1 MRVSV
6 VGAPGE
12 VGRTLT
18 AHLLRSRLL
27 GPSDELQLVGH
38 GAEQTDRM
46 LLAIRVDLLD
56 AFDETAPPIAVAPGL
71 EDVRGDVIVMAAGA
85 TVSPERPSRRDLAQA
100 NRPIFEALGSALA
113 RSGSGREVVVVVSN
127 PVELAVAILARR
139 LDRHRVLG
147 MGAQQDSLRF
157 ARAVAADA
165 GVARDRDH
173 AWVLGEHGDAIVPL
187 WSDVRVAGLDPDQLR
202 TTVARIRGAHVLDEL
217 GQTIAAARERA
228 FALVTDD
235 RIREAYAHVEALAP
249 DLRIAIEPFLTAHCL
264 HSSVNAT
271 ANATLDLVRALSRG
285 RDSVVGAQVQLAGEV
300 LGLETVVG
308 VPVIVNAGGWSQ
320 VVCPPLAADEKRQ
333 VDRAAQTIAQ
343 NLAAWTSS
351 APSHTDP
358 AKA

>member
-1 MRVSV
+1 MRISV
-6 VGAPGE
+6 IGAAGD
-12 VGRTLT
+12 VGRAFA

-38 GAEQTDRM
+38 GAARTERM

-85 TVSPERPSRRDLAQA
+85 TVSPERPSRRDLAEA
-100 NRPIFEALGSALA
+100 NRPVFEALGSALA
-113 RSGSGREVVVVVSN
+113 RSGSGREVVIVVSN
-127 PVELAVAILARR
+127 PVELAVAILARH

-157 ARAVAADA
+157 ARAIAADA
-165 GVARDRDH
+165 GLARDRVH

-187 WSDVRVAGLDPDQLR
+187 WSDVRIAGLDPARLR
-202 TTVARIRGAHVLDEL
+202 TTVARIRGAHTLDEL
-217 GQTIAAARERA
+217 AENIAAARERA
-228 FALVTDD
+228 FALVTAG
-235 RIREAYAHVEALAP
+235 RIREAYAQVEALAP
-249 DLRIAIEPFLTAHCL
+249 DLRITIEPFLTAHCL

-271 ANATLDLVRALSRG
+271 ANATLDLVRALASG
-285 RDSVVGAQVQLAGEV
+285 RDSIVGAQVQLAGE
-300 LGLETVVG
+300 LSGIETVVG

-320 VVCPPLAADEKRQ
+320 VVCPPLVADEKHQ
-333 VDRAAQTIAQ
+333 LDHAARTIAE

-351 APSHTDP
+351 APP
-358 AKA
+358 